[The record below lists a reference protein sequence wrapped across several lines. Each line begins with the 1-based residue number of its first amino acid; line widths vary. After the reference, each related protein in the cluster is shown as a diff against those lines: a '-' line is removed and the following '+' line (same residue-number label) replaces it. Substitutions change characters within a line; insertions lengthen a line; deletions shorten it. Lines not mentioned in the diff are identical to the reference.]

1 MDKYN
6 FSDNGEGFKG
16 QGFPGA
22 GFRTEGDGFSEN
34 GEGVGQRVSVSYSK
48 FSDEQCRVAV
58 LGYCGATPN
67 GLLHYLA
74 FRAGI
79 EDEAALNSE
88 QSPESLTTE
97 DLVNFQTAIMEWLD
111 SESPAAPPQ

>member
-34 GEGVGQRVSVSYSK
+34 GEEWV
-48 FSDEQCRVAV
+48 
-58 LGYCGATPN
+58 N
-67 GLLHYLA
+67 G
-74 FRAGI
+74 
-79 EDEAALNSE
+79 
-88 QSPESLTTE
+88 
-97 DLVNFQTAIMEWLD
+97 
-111 SESPAAPPQ
+111 